1 MSRWLSLIAAALALA
16 AEGGAFSASRCVWVR
31 DRRAEKNL
39 SVSFRGS
46 FEGAGSGGV
55 TLRVSASAVYKAYL
69 NGRFVGWGPA
79 RTVKGCARID
89 EWALSPSAGRN
100 VLVVE
105 VAGYGFESSQYNGA
119 PPFFAAEVTDS
130 AGKALLSAPGGFAAV
145 EVPRRKDTPLYSRQ
159 RGFPAESYAVDDDWK
174 SWCAGGETVRTRLP
188 LAEVESPRWLPREV
202 PYPDFA
208 VNDAFVRGKDAA
220 GEGLLTLRSIDTGL
234 LRLDVRC
241 RAPGRVILE
250 FDEALGTNGVIDLN
264 RNGDPLSSWHACY
277 NRLAWDVGSAGDWTL
292 ETVEPYTLKYLR
304 IRTEGGDWGT
314 MTPKLVQ
321 CRNPHV
327 GRTVFDCSDPE
338 LNVLFGA
345 AKESLAQNAVD
356 ILTDC
361 PGRERV
367 GWLCDTF
374 FSSETAAWLTGDFAI
389 EREYLLNYTRTDSF
403 GAKIPKGAIPGY
415 MPASRGGVMP
425 TYMMWYVIQ
434 CAAAADR
441 LDASARR
448 AFAAQVGGRI
458 DGILD
463 WLGRFERDGL
473 LEDLPG
479 WVFIEWSKANDY
491 AKGVNFPANML
502 WALALER
509 TGRLFGRPDRIE
521 KARRVRAAVRSL
533 SFDGTCF
540 HDQALRRA
548 DGTRARVAE
557 AKTETCQY
565 YAFFTGTADPTRDAA
580 LWDLTVR
587 ELGPHWRGHAD
598 MAPSDVFIGYLLRLD
613 ALARYGR
620 GGELVADMKAYY
632 GRMAAESGTLWEFSD
647 GHDSRCHAIGGY
659 LAVLLVKAVFG
670 VERIDWATRTVYLRQ
685 PSVPLARASC
695 ELPVADGKIRLA
707 VQTGGSPEVFVP
719 EGWTVRKTR

>member
-46 FEGAGSGGV
+46 FEGAGSGGA
-55 TLRVSASAVYKAYL
+55 TLRVSASAVYEAYL

-119 PPFFAAEVTDS
+119 PPFFA
-130 AGKALLSAPGGFAAV
+130 
-145 EVPRRKDTPLYSRQ
+145 
-159 RGFPAESYAVDDDWK
+159 AESYAVDDDWK

-345 AKESLAQNAVD
+345 AKESLAQNAVG

-425 TYMMWYVIQ
+425 TYMMWYAIQ

-441 LDASARR
+441 LDAPARR

-509 TGRLFGRPDRIE
+509 TARGRACRRPRRRPASITPFSRERPIRRGMRRCGTWPCASSDRTGG
-521 KARRVRAAVRSL
+521 AMRTWRRPMSSSATCCAWMRWP
-533 SFDGTCF
+533 GT
-540 HDQALRRA
+540 
-548 DGTRARVAE
+548 
-557 AKTETCQY
+557 
-565 YAFFTGTADPTRDAA
+565 DAA
-580 LWDLTVR
+580 ASW
-587 ELGPHWRGHAD
+587 
-598 MAPSDVFIGYLLRLD
+598 
-613 ALARYGR
+613 
-620 GGELVADMKAYY
+620 
-632 GRMAAESGTLWEFSD
+632 
-647 GHDSRCHAIGGY
+647 SR
-659 LAVLLVKAVFG
+659 
-670 VERIDWATRTVYLRQ
+670 T
-685 PSVPLARASC
+685 
-695 ELPVADGKIRLA
+695 
-707 VQTGGSPEVFVP
+707 
-719 EGWTVRKTR
+719 